1 MKRVARFCF
10 EKGIIVNQTTLKRDA
25 VEVASRRL
33 LGELIICRNISAA
46 GPREGPGA
54 ADPHPRL
61 ETKSMYRARFQQM
74 GW

>member
-1 MKRVARFCF
+1 M
-10 EKGIIVNQTTLKRDA
+10 
-25 VEVASRRL
+25 EVASRRL
-33 LGELIICRNISAA
+33 LGELVIRRNISAA
-46 GPREGPGA
+46 RPQEGPGA